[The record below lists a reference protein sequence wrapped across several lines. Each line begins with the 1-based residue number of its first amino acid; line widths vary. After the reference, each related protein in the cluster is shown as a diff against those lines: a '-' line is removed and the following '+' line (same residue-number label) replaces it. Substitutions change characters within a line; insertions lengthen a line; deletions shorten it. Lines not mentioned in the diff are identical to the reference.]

1 MLDNSIEVSKTIDS
15 LCLWCSK
22 SIVASCGLVIR
33 WCTLTPRSS
42 CARQLSMLDTLTSWF
57 RHIRAGERCRA
68 WNIAHGG
75 KPWKTIENHTA
86 KKPFIYV
93 TRPWC
98 LFRSWNLLSSSG
110 VNTALCP
117 SAPHQRCQDT
127 LSLYRDEKRERSHWS
142 DVTEDYFAAWRL
154 EAPFDPEH
162 SWNEKGYCMVNS
174 MIEWRGLRR
183 QILTLKT

>member
-117 SAPHQRCQDT
+117 SCPSPEMPGHPVPLQRREARALPLERCHWGLLRSMAPAGAIWSWTFLKWKRI
-127 LSLYRDEKRERSHWS
+127 LYGK
-142 DVTEDYFAAWRL
+142 
-154 EAPFDPEH
+154 
-162 SWNEKGYCMVNS
+162 
-174 MIEWRGLRR
+174 
-183 QILTLKT
+183 